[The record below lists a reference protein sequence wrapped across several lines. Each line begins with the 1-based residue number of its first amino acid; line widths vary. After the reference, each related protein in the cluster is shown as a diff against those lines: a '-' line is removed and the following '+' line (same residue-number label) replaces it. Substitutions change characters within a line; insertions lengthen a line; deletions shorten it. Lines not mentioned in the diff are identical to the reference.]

1 MCFSSQLGVTWGK
14 ALALAL
20 TLSCMSAQAQAPLFI
35 ELPEPLRLNQAIRYA
50 IEHNPTLAAA
60 RREVNATDGQ
70 VLQGSLR
77 PNPEFIY
84 QADDVSR
91 IGRSSTAQ
99 VGVPFETAGKLE
111 ARVRAAG

>member
-1 MCFSSQLGVTWGK
+1 MAFSSWQIVNGWRALV
-14 ALALAL
+14 LALPICCVLAP
-20 TLSCMSAQAQAPLFI
+20 AQAQAPLFI
-35 ELPEPLRLNQAIRYA
+35 ELAEPLRLDQAIRYA

-91 IGRSSTAQ
+91 AGRSSTAE
-99 VGVPFETAGKLE
+99 VEIG
-111 ARVRAAG
+111 RAHV